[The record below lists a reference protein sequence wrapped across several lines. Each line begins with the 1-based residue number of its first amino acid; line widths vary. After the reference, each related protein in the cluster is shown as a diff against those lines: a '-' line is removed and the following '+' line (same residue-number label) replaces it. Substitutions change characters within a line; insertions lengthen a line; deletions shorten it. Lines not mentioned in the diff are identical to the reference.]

1 MGRCEFG
8 RKHHEHNMPTC
19 NHQGWLVRSQLE
31 TSVTPDGSGKW
42 KKSRWFARCMQLHP
56 WHGLP
61 ELRIEHHEN
70 EREIGFIGNNDD
82 RDYIVFHHAH
92 INDERDSPAAESAA
106 RSQNN
111 YQNKSKE
118 QERIILVHIAISM
131 ATWMIAMLSW
141 AGQLALTTDSY
152 PVAEW
157 FDSIAHDETAMI
169 IGQIDVRIAFK
180 CPHSPTGRDNG
191 LRNHPVRVRIPVKA
205 QFPPLCVMLGGMSNH
220 MPVTWEQYCS
230 HEHMWLQ
237 KYSTRPVWLRGTGL
251 FASLAQRKSNGFLI
265 HVSGYRN
272 SYGAQW

>member
-1 MGRCEFG
+1 MQSSRMTGSQPVGNKRDAGREWKVKEIPLI
-8 RKHHEHNMPTC
+8 RQMHAIASMTRIAWAQDRASWKWARNRIHWQQWW
-19 NHQGWLVRSQLE
+19 QG
-31 TSVTPDGSGKW
+31 
-42 KKSRWFARCMQLHP
+42 LH
-56 WHGLP
+56 
-61 ELRIEHHEN
+61 
-70 EREIGFIGNNDD
+70 
-82 RDYIVFHHAH
+82 VFHHAH

-169 IGQIDVRIAFK
+169 IGQINVRIAFK

-237 KYSTRPVWLRGTGL
+237 KYSTVR
-251 FASLAQRKSNGFLI
+251 FD
-265 HVSGYRN
+265 
-272 SYGAQW
+272 YGGRVCSPH